1 MTTTPFVGP
10 LNTAAGQDDSTTQ
23 PVRVQARHR
32 AVKKLGHWTTARR
45 FEVRAQRGTALLD
58 LRSREIP
65 AGDIEI
71 RLDLDHSMVK
81 LLLPEDAIVDHWDL
95 RIVGRG
101 RVKDW
106 QQPATTDQGSAGIG
120 HGSATTRHGSAATG
134 HGSAGTGHGSAGT
147 GQGRRV
153 RLIGDIRQGEV
164 RISRGGVAILTAMF
178 SREYLADA
186 RRARADG
193 RYPTIDDPGRTDTPA
208 ARQARA

>member
-1 MTTTPFVGP
+1 MTTTPFTGS
-10 LNTAAGQDDSTTQ
+10 LNIAAGQDDISAD
-23 PVRVQARHR
+23 PVRIQARHR
-32 AVKKLGHWTTARR
+32 AVKKLGRWTTARR

-58 LRSREIP
+58 LRSPEIP

-81 LLLPEDAIVDHWDL
+81 LLLPEDAVVDHWDL

-106 QQPATTDQGSAGIG
+106 QQPASTAQEPAGTGQGSVATGQGSA
-120 HGSATTRHGSAATG
+120 A
-134 HGSAGTGHGSAGT
+134 T

-153 RLIGDIRQGEV
+153 RLTGDIRQGEV

-186 RRARADG
+186 RRARAEG
-193 RYPTIDDPGRTDTPA
+193 RYPTIDDPSRTDTPA
-208 ARQARA
+208 ARKPRP

>member
-1 MTTTPFVGP
+1 MITPFAGP
-10 LNTAAGQDDSTTQ
+10 LNTAAGQDDSTIE

-58 LRSREIP
+58 LCSREIP
-65 AGDIEI
+65 AGEIEI
-71 RLDLDHSMVK
+71 RLDLNHSMVK
-81 LLLPEDAIVDHWDL
+81 LLLPEDAVVDHWDL

-106 QQPATTDQGSAGIG
+106 Q
-120 HGSATTRHGSAATG
+120 GSATGRGAVG
-134 HGSAGTGHGSAGT
+134 I

-153 RLIGDIRQGEV
+153 RLTGEIRQGEV

-186 RRARADG
+186 RRARAEG
-193 RYPTIDDPGRTDTPA
+193 RYPTIDDPGRTDTPTG
-208 ARQARA
+208 RKARA